1 MKIVNLQIN
10 KVKYKKKDIL
20 FVLFLLLALPF
31 YGQEQKVRNLPYADD
46 KWLHFGFVL
55 GIHEQDFALKQKGNA
70 DEDGIVW
77 RGDQPVLSPG
87 FTVGIV
93 SNLRLGKYWDLRCV
107 PELEFGQRTLY
118 FSGYKDG
125 VKVKEI
131 NTTVMSTQL
140 MVPISVKFRSAC
152 VNNYRPYLLAGG
164 GVSLDISRKNDEL
177 ILLKP
182 WDLFVEFGVGCD
194 IYLQYF
200 KLAPELKLCVGFM
213 DMLDRERN
221 NLDVE
226 SDIKYTNSIDR
237 LFSRLLVLSFNFE

>member
-1 MKIVNLQIN
+1 MGLKKNILLIVFSCLMLP
-10 KVKYKKKDIL
+10 L
-20 FVLFLLLALPF
+20 F
-31 YGQEQKVRNLPYADD
+31 GQEQKVRNLPYVDD

-55 GIHEQDFALKQKGNA
+55 GIHEQDFALKQANVV
-70 DEDGIVW
+70 DEEGIVW

-107 PELEFGQRTLY
+107 PELNFGQRTLY
-118 FSGYKDG
+118 FSGYQDG
-125 VKVKEI
+125 VKVREI

-140 MVPISVKFRSAC
+140 MVPISVKFRSAR

-164 GVSLDISRKNDEL
+164 GVSLDISRRNDQL

-182 WDLFVEFGVGCD
+182 WDLFVEVGVGCD

-221 NLDVE
+221 NLDNE

-237 LFSRLLVLSFNFE
+237 LLSRLLVLSFNFE

>member
-1 MKIVNLQIN
+1 MLP
-10 KVKYKKKDIL
+10 L
-20 FVLFLLLALPF
+20 F
-31 YGQEQKVRNLPYADD
+31 GQEQKVRNLPYVDD

-55 GIHEQDFALKQKGNA
+55 GIHEQDFALKQANVV
-70 DEDGIVW
+70 DEEGIVW

-107 PELEFGQRTLY
+107 PELNFGQRTLY
-118 FSGYKDG
+118 FSGYQDG
-125 VKVKEI
+125 VKVREI

-140 MVPISVKFRSAC
+140 MVPISVKFRSAR

-164 GVSLDISRKNDEL
+164 GVSLDISRRNDQL

-182 WDLFVEFGVGCD
+182 WDLFVEVGVGCD

-221 NLDVE
+221 NLDNE

-237 LFSRLLVLSFNFE
+237 LLSRLLVLSFNFE